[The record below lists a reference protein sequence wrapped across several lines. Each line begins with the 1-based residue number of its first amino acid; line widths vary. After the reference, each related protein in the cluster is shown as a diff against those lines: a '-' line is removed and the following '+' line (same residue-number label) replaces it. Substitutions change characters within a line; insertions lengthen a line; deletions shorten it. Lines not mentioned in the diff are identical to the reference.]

1 MKKQFCTIIFSMILS
16 ILMLS
21 SVFAA
26 TWPADTTG
34 TELAGGL
41 GTYEP
46 SGAVWHS
53 RLGQLFVVSD
63 EGLISKM
70 NADGSSVTTWNI
82 GGDLEG
88 IAVAD
93 PNSNYVYVI
102 NEYPFAL
109 YQFDISTG
117 TKTKSWDLSTVVPAP
132 ANTRLGLEGMT
143 YIPSEDYSTSSGRG
157 VFAVGSQETGTIYF
171 LDIDTSTNGGSVTLL
186 RSMKPLA
193 ASLSDLFYDRETN
206 VLYGLYDSTLI
217 EMSLQGTITA
227 TYTVPGSDQEG
238 VTLTTSCSSTTTTT
252 AATIYIASDTPASV
266 MKYGNYPVSCPIVT
280 TTTPPATI
288 DPNLISSE
296 TINGATITVNYADG
310 HVQELTPYSTST
322 VQAAVNYDST
332 RLITSNGKYVSVYK
346 NGALMTKVKVTT
358 YTPSIYTLSVT
369 HESSSD
375 TVVVS
380 YKRSNKLITAT
391 YTLQN
396 DALTRVSTTSVQV

>member
-1 MKKQFCTIIFSMILS
+1 MKKQLFAVMSMIISLLLLS
-16 ILMLS
+16 P
-21 SVFAA
+21 VFAA
-26 TWPADTTG
+26 TWPADSSG

-41 GTYEP
+41 GVYEP

-70 NADGSSVTTWNI
+70 NPDGSSVTTWSI

-88 IAVAD
+88 IAIAD
-93 PNSNYVYVI
+93 ASSNYIYVI

-117 TKTKSWDLSTVVPAP
+117 TKTKTWDLSNVGIPAP
-132 ANTRLGLEGMT
+132 TNTSYGLEGMT
-143 YIPSEDYSTSSGRG
+143 YIPSEDYSTSNGRG

-171 LDIDTSTNGGSVTLL
+171 LDVDTSTSGGSVTLL
-186 RSMKPLA
+186 RSMTPA
-193 ASLSDLFYDRETN
+193 GAWISDLFYDRETN
-206 VLYGLYDSTLI
+206 VLYVLYDSTLV
-217 EMSLQGTITA
+217 EMNLQGAIAA

-238 VTLTTSCSSTTTTT
+238 VTLTTACSSTTTTT
-252 AATIYIASDTPASV
+252 TATIYIASDTPASV
-266 MKYGNYPVSCPIVT
+266 KKYGNYPVNCPVV
-280 TTTPPATI
+280 TTTPPATT

-296 TINGATITVNYADG
+296 TISGATITVNYADG
-310 HVQELTPYSTST
+310 HVQQLTPYSTPT

-346 NGALMTKVKVTT
+346 NGALMTKAKVSS
-358 YTPSIYTLSVT
+358 YTPSTYTLSVT
-369 HESSSD
+369 HGTSSD
-375 TVVVS
+375 TVAVS
-380 YKRSNKLITAT
+380 YTRSNKLITVT

-396 DALTRVSTTSVQV
+396 DILTRVSTTSTSV

>member
-1 MKKQFCTIIFSMILS
+1 MKKRFCMVLLGLVLFLVMLGSIFAS
-16 ILMLS
+16 
-21 SVFAA
+21 

-34 TELAGGL
+34 TELSAGL

-70 NADGSSVTTWNI
+70 NPDGSSVTTWSI

-93 PNSNYVYVI
+93 PNSNYVYVV

-117 TKTKSWDLSTVVPAP
+117 TKTKTWSLTSVVPAP

-143 YIPSEDYSTSSGRG
+143 YIPSEDYTTASGRG

-171 LDIDTSTNGGSVTLL
+171 LDVDTSTNGGSVNLL
-186 RSMKPLA
+186 RSMKPFA

-206 VLYGLYDSTLI
+206 VLYGLYDSTLV
-217 EMSLQGTITA
+217 EMNLQGTITA
-227 TYTVPGSDQEG
+227 SYTVPGSDQEG
-238 VTLTTSCSSTTTTT
+238 VTLSTVCSSTATTTT
-252 AATIYIASDTPASV
+252 ANIYIASDTPASV
-266 MKYGNYPVSCPIVT
+266 KKYGNYPVHCPVVT
-280 TTTPPATI
+280 APATI

-296 TINGATITVNYADG
+296 TISGATVTVNYADG
-310 HVQELTPYSTST
+310 HVQELTPYSSPT

-346 NGALMTKVKVTT
+346 NGVLATKAKVST
-358 YTPSIYTLSVT
+358 YTPSVYALSVT
-369 HESSSD
+369 HGSLSD
-375 TVVVS
+375 TVLVS
-380 YKRSNKLITAT
+380 YKRSNKLITVT
-391 YTLQN
+391 YTLQ
-396 DALTRVSTTSVQV
+396 DDVLTRVSTASVRV